1 MEKQIVRVSRTER
14 SIQLWDNQNRPVIL
28 KEVVETCDILSE
40 SGDLSTEGEKPQ
52 NRKERILEGISI
64 NAIWDLLKLAFDY
77 MLNFCRDLM

>member
-28 KEVVETCDILSE
+28 KEVVETCD
-40 SGDLSTEGEKPQ
+40 TEGEKPQ